1 VSFPLITTRLSIQP
15 LAHADL
21 VDFVSYRQDPE
32 IAKYQS
38 WEPSYSLEQGRALIE
53 SQTGVDW
60 PAQDDWLQL
69 GVREIESQQ
78 LVGDLAL
85 HRLEAPGEYE
95 LGFTFARE
103 HQGKG
108 YATESAAALLDYLL
122 MVRKAKSVIAYTDSR
137 NLPSKKLLD
146 SLGFVNKPAES
157 WVEEFKGETVT
168 VEVYLLVNPKG

>member
-1 VSFPLITTRLSIQP
+1 VQ
-15 LAHADL
+15 ADL
-21 VDFVSYRQDPE
+21 TDFVGYRQDPE

-38 WEPSYSLEQGRALIE
+38 WELSYSLEQGRALIE

-69 GVREIESQQ
+69 GVRPIETQQ

-85 HRLEAPGEYE
+85 HRLKTEGEYE

-108 YATESAAALLDYLL
+108 YARESAAALLDQLL
-122 MVRKAKSVIAYTDSR
+122 TVRNAKSVVAYTDSR
-137 NLPSKKLLD
+137 NLPSKKLLE

-157 WVEEFKGETVT
+157 WVEGFKGETVT

>member
-1 VSFPLITTRLSIQP
+1 MSFPLTTTRLSIQP
-15 LAHADL
+15 LVNADL
-21 VDFVSYRQDPE
+21 TDFVSYRQDPE

-38 WEPSYSLEQGRALIE
+38 WEPTYSLEQGRALIE

-60 PAQDDWLQL
+60 PAEGDWLQL
-69 GVREIESQQ
+69 GVRQIETQQ

-85 HRLEAPGEYE
+85 HRLEATGEYE

-108 YATESAAALLDYLL
+108 YATESAGALLQLL
-122 MVRKAKSVIAYTDSR
+122 FEDRSAISVIAYTDSR
-137 NLPSKKLLD
+137 NLPSKKLLET
-146 SLGFVNKPAES
+146 LGFVKNPAGS

-168 VEVYLLVNPKG
+168 VEVYLLVHPKG